1 MRIDCI
7 QNNYLQNKNC
17 NQKVLKNPKFG
28 IWRNVVLQ
36 PGQAH
41 TIGQKPKH
49 MNNTSFFRLYKIW
62 EPTVKYLEER
72 FKDVEK
78 VNIYNLACS
87 DGSEPLSLAML
98 IKSKFPYLAKKFL
111 PIKAFDYDV
120 NAIERAL
127 SREYCINISEKN
139 YINLR

>member
-62 EPTVKYLEER
+62 EPTVKYLEE
-72 FKDVEK
+72 
-78 VNIYNLACS
+78 I
-87 DGSEPLSLAML
+87 L
-98 IKSKFPYLAKKFL
+98 ICTHTHRQCMRVHTHPPEMQLQG
-111 PIKAFDYDV
+111 
-120 NAIERAL
+120 
-127 SREYCINISEKN
+127 
-139 YINLR
+139 LRLHPVILVTTLK